1 MSDITVRE
9 IQLVDEVKRLKQ
21 ELEDA
26 QKRIKG
32 LEAWS
37 QAVYEG
43 GMARVKEVEAMLQE
57 IVDAWYGPAD
67 FSPDDYEKLLDKA
80 REMLK

>member
-1 MSDITVRE
+1 MSDFTARE

-26 QKRIKG
+26 RKG
-32 LEAWS
+32 ILEMYMYK
-37 QAVYEG
+37 AV
-43 GMARVKEVEAMLQE
+43 VEENRRLAEENKALKAMLQE
-57 IVDAWYGPAD
+57 IVDAWEGCRPL
-67 FSPDDYEKLLDKA
+67 DDWNAAMNKA